1 MTQRA
6 AFGAARILGL
16 KLLGLAALGLGIAGL
31 FLPLLPTTVFLLIAA
46 WAFARSSPRLDGW
59 MRNHPRLG
67 PPLKDWE
74 ERGAIPRRAKVLAV
88 AMMATS
94 WGVLYFTHA
103 APIALIGS
111 GVVLACVATYV
122 VTRPA

>member
-6 AFGAARILGL
+6 AIGAARTLGL
-16 KLLGLAALGLGIAGL
+16 KLLGLIALGLAIAGV

-46 WAFARSSPRLDGW
+46 WAFARSSPRLDAW
-59 MRNHPRLG
+59 MRRHPRLG
-67 PPLKDWE
+67 PPLRDWE

-94 WGVLYFTHA
+94 WGVLYVTHA
-103 APIALIGS
+103 SAAALIGS
-111 GVVLACVATYV
+111 GVVLVCVAAYV